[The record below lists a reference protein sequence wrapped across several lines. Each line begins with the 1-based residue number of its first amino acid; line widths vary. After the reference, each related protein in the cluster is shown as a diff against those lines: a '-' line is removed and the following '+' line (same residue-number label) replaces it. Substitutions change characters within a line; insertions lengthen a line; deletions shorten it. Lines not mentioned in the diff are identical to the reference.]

1 MRNRNRDTMPL
12 EEDELNDL
20 DDRILDALANGRAT
34 PTLLKKIFEKD
45 GTDVSR
51 QYINQR
57 MKRLSE
63 HDHIDNLFDTG
74 VYELISDPRSNTDD

>member
-1 MRNRNRDTMPL
+1 MPL

-20 DDRILDALANGRAT
+20 DDRILDALADGRAT
-34 PTLLKKIFEKD
+34 PTLLKKIFQKD

-63 HDHIDNLFDTG
+63 HDHIENLFDTG
-74 VYELISDPRSNTDD
+74 VYELISDPRSNTGD

>member
-1 MRNRNRDTMPL
+1 MPL

-63 HDHIDNLFDTG
+63 HDHIDNLFNTG

>member
-1 MRNRNRDTMPL
+1 MPL
-12 EEDELNDL
+12 AEDELNDL
-20 DDRILDALANGRAT
+20 DNRILDALANGRAT

-45 GTDVSR
+45 GIDVSR

-63 HDHIDNLFDTG
+63 HGHIDNLFDTG
-74 VYELISDPRSNTDD
+74 VYELISDPRSSTND

>member
-1 MRNRNRDTMPL
+1 MPL

-34 PTLLKKIFEKD
+34 PTLLKKIFQKD

>member
-1 MRNRNRDTMPL
+1 MPL

>member
-1 MRNRNRDTMPL
+1 MPL
-12 EEDELNDL
+12 EEDELNEL
-20 DDRILDALANGRAT
+20 DNRILDALANGRAT
-34 PTLLKKIFEKD
+34 PTLLKKIFEQE

-63 HDHIDNLFDTG
+63 HDHIKNLFDTG
-74 VYELISDPRSNTDD
+74 VYELINDPRANDDGCI

>member
-1 MRNRNRDTMPL
+1 MPL
-12 EEDELNDL
+12 EEDELNEL

-74 VYELISDPRSNTDD
+74 VYELTSDPRSSTSD

>member
-1 MRNRNRDTMPL
+1 MPL
-12 EEDELNDL
+12 EEDELNEL
-20 DDRILDALANGRAT
+20 DDRILNALANGRAT

>member
-1 MRNRNRDTMPL
+1 MPL
-12 EEDELNDL
+12 EEDELNEL

-74 VYELISDPRSNTDD
+74 VYELISDPRSNIDD

>member
-1 MRNRNRDTMPL
+1 
-12 EEDELNDL
+12 
-20 DDRILDALANGRAT
+20 
-34 PTLLKKIFEKD
+34 
-45 GTDVSR
+45 
-51 QYINQR
+51 

>member
-1 MRNRNRDTMPL
+1 MPL
-12 EEDELNDL
+12 AEAELNEL
-20 DDRILDALANGRAT
+20 DNRILDALANGRAT
-34 PTLLKKIFEKD
+34 PTLLKKVFEEN

-63 HDHIDNLFDTG
+63 HSHIKNLYDTG
-74 VYELISDPRSNTDD
+74 VYELVSDPRNDNNN

>member
-1 MRNRNRDTMPL
+1 MTLSR
-12 EEDELNDL
+12 DELNEVDEK
-20 DDRILDALANGRAT
+20 ILEVLSDGRAT
-34 PTLLKKIFEKD
+34 PTLVRKMLEEA

-63 HDHIDNLFDTG
+63 HDYMENLLDTG
-74 VYELISDPRSNTDD
+74 VYELVTDPRNHPSPNDT

>member
-1 MRNRNRDTMPL
+1 MPL
-12 EEDELNDL
+12 EEDELNEL